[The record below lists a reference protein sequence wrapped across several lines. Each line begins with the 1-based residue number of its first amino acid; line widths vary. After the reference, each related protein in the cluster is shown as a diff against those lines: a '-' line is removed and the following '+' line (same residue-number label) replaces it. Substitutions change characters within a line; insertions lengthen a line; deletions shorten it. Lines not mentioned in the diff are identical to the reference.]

1 MIRHPVRR
9 SIVAAACVAA
19 TLCHSSLAFAN
30 SRCLTPVEKSAFE
43 VRMLQTEL
51 MVATLTCRGV
61 GNRDYSGHYAT
72 FVNRHREGL
81 KSHSTV
87 FQGHFKRAYGGG
99 GQVQLDRYV
108 TSLANDYSRASMS
121 GQGAFCDQQ
130 GPLFEKASTVQPQ
143 ELQRFASER
152 AANRSIGVPVCG
164 ESKPT
169 QAASK
174 KK

>member
-1 MIRHPVRR
+1 MLFN
-9 SIVAAACVAA
+9 
-19 TLCHSSLAFAN
+19 TSLATAN
-30 SRCLTPVEKSAFE
+30 TRCLTPVEKTAFE

-61 GNRDYSGHYAT
+61 SNRDYAGQYAI

-108 TSLANDYSRASMS
+108 TSLANDYSRSSMTGS
-121 GQGAFCDQQ
+121 GAFCDQQ
-130 GPLFEKASTVQPQ
+130 GPLFDRATTVQPQ
-143 ELQRFASER
+143 ELPRFAAER
-152 AANRSIGVPVCG
+152 ATNRSIGVPSCG
-164 ESKPT
+164 GARATES
-169 QAASK
+169 ASK